1 MKVFSI
7 SGYWKDD
14 KTNFSGYKIAELDC
28 VPKGYSDD
36 DIFWFGMSE
45 DVIKEAIDNIETVN
59 DFVITEYEIYDDTEK
74 TYHEQ

>member
-14 KTNFSGYKIAELDC
+14 KTTFTGYKVAEFDC
-28 VPKGYSDD
+28 IPEGYSDD

-45 DVIKEAIDNIETVN
+45 DDIKSELDNDQSIT
-59 DFVITEYEIYDDTEK
+59 DFVITDYELYDDTEK
-74 TYHEQ
+74 SVVL